1 MVIQWYPG
9 HMAKARRMLIE
20 NLKLIDV
27 VMELVDA
34 RAPLSTGNPDFDD
47 LFANKKRL
55 LVLNKSDLADANMTR
70 RFIQYYSEHNIP
82 AVPFVS
88 TGGNKKA
95 VISLIEGAASESVEK
110 MRQKGIQKT
119 VRVLVAG
126 IPNVGKSTFINRIAG
141 EARAKTGD
149 MPGVTRGKQWVKITP
164 YLELMD
170 TPGLLWPKLD
180 NERYAQRLA
189 FLGSIKDDIMDT
201 ETLAG
206 LLLITLR
213 QRCPDA
219 LQARYPKVTG
229 DVAEDALL
237 QAVARSRGFLLPGN
251 EADTERASRIVLD
264 EFRAGRIAR
273 VTLDDPDEPEQS
285 AVEPKTGEEPHGE
298 NR

>member
-27 VMELVDA
+27 VVELVDA

-47 LFANKKRL
+47 LFASKKRL

-70 RFIQYYSEHNIP
+70 RFIQYYAERSIP

-88 TGGNKKA
+88 TGGSKKA
-95 VISLIEGAASESVEK
+95 VVSLIESAAAESVER
-110 MRQKGIQKT
+110 MRQKGIKKT

-141 EARAKTGD
+141 ETRAKTGD

-201 ETLAG
+201 ETLST
-206 LLLITLR
+206 LLLTALQ
-213 QRCPDA
+213 QRCPEA
-219 LQARYPKVTG
+219 LQARYSKITKETPG
-229 DVAEDALL
+229 ENLL
-237 QAVARSRGFLLPGN
+237 ETVARSRGFLLPGN
-251 EADTERASRIVLD
+251 EADTERAARIVLD

-273 VTLDDPDEPEQS
+273 VTLDDPAEPELT
-285 AVEPKTGEEPHGE
+285 TGEPETGGKPHGE
-298 NR
+298 DR

>member
-27 VMELVDA
+27 VVELVDA
-34 RAPLSTGNPDFDD
+34 RAPFSTGNPDFDD

-70 RFIQYYSEHNIP
+70 RFIQYYSERKIP

-141 EARAKTGD
+141 EVRAKTGD

-213 QRCPDA
+213 QRFPEA
-219 LQARYPKVTG
+219 LQTRYPKVTG
-229 DVAEDALL
+229 DTEESALL
-237 QAVARSRGFLLPGN
+237 EAVARSRGFLLPGN
-251 EADTERASRIVLD
+251 EADTERAARIVLD

-273 VTLDDPDEPEQS
+273 VTLDDPDEPEQT
-285 AVEPKTGEEPHGE
+285 AQVPETGGEPHGE
-298 NR
+298 DR

>member
-27 VMELVDA
+27 VVELVDA

-47 LFANKKRL
+47 LFQNKKRL
-55 LVLNKSDLADANMTR
+55 LVLNKSDLADANVTR
-70 RFIQYYSEHNIP
+70 RFIQYYSERSIP

-119 VRVLVAG
+119 VRVMIVG

-189 FLGSIKDDIMDT
+189 FLGSIKDDIMDM

-206 LLLITLR
+206 LLLVTLR
-213 QRCPDA
+213 QKCAEA
-219 LQARYPKVTG
+219 LQARYPKVTKETE
-229 DVAEDALL
+229 EDALL
-237 QAVARSRGFLLPGN
+237 QEVARSRGFLLPGN
-251 EADTERASRIVLD
+251 EADTERAARIVLD

-273 VTLDDPDEPEQS
+273 VTLDDPDEPEQP
-285 AVEPKTGEEPHGE
+285 AKAPETGEEPHGE
-298 NR
+298 DR

>member
-27 VMELVDA
+27 VVELVDA

-55 LVLNKSDLADANMTR
+55 LVLNKSDLADANITR
-70 RFIQYYSEHNIP
+70 RFIQHYSERGIP

-119 VRVLVAG
+119 VRVMIVG

-149 MPGVTRGKQWVKITP
+149 KPGVTRGKQWVKITP

-206 LLLITLR
+206 HLLIALV
-213 QRCPDA
+213 QKCPEA
-219 LQARYPKVTG
+219 LQARYPKVTKETE
-229 DVAEDALL
+229 EDALL

-251 EADTERASRIVLD
+251 EADTERAARIVLD

-273 VTLDDPDEPEQS
+273 VTLDDPDEPEHISEDEQ
-285 AVEPKTGEEPHGE
+285 AGGEPHGE
-298 NR
+298 DR

>member
-9 HMAKARRMLIE
+9 HMAKARRMLLE
-20 NLKLIDV
+20 NLRLIDV
-27 VMELVDA
+27 VVELVDA

-47 LFANKKRL
+47 LFQNKKRL
-55 LVLNKSDLADANMTR
+55 LVLNKSDLADADATR
-70 RFIQYYSEHNIP
+70 RFAQYFSERGIP

-88 TGGNKKA
+88 TGGNRKA
-95 VISLIEGAASESVEK
+95 VVSLIEGAASESVER
-110 MRQKGIQKT
+110 MRQKGIKKT

-206 LLLITLR
+206 LLLVALR
-213 QRCPDA
+213 QKCPEA
-219 LQARYPKVTG
+219 LRARYPKVTEETE
-229 DVAEDALL
+229 EDALL

-251 EADTERASRIVLD
+251 EADTERAARIVLD

-273 VTLDDPDEPEQS
+273 VTLDDPDEPEQPEK
-285 AVEPKTGEEPHGE
+285 APETGEGPHGE
-298 NR
+298 DR